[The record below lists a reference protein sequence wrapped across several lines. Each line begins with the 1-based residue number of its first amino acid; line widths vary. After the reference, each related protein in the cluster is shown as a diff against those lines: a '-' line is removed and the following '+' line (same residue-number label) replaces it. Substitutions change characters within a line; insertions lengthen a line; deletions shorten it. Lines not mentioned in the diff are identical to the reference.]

1 MISRRRIVLALG
13 SAALSIPLARA
24 QQQSKIRR
32 IGVLTLAP
40 DAPVN
45 EALRQGLRE
54 LGWIEGQ
61 NIIFEYR
68 GAEKGRS
75 LPEAAAELVGLKVDV
90 IFAGSSTY
98 VEPAKQA
105 TNTIPI
111 VFAAHNDP
119 VGIGHVASLSR
130 PGGNITGLS
139 MLQTELVA
147 KELELLKSILPKV
160 TKIGVVWNPT
170 TPSHPPAVKSVEAA
184 AQKLAVK
191 IRLLPART
199 VEEFDEALA
208 IMRREQVSAFL
219 VISSPLSYSQRAR
232 LADIA
237 LKQRLPGMWG
247 SRENVEAGGLIS
259 YGADLNDLFRRAAK
273 YIDKILKG
281 ANPGDLPVEQ
291 ASIYELAINLKTAK
305 ALEIKVPQSV
315 LLQATKVIE

>member
-68 GAEKGRS
+68 GADKGRS